1 MLLPDNFRGRNRKS
15 LINRVGT
22 ILKLHVM
29 KNRIIYVFTFLLL
42 TLVVISCSTEN
53 DQIDEVPIEATTG
66 DDADLFIRIQPF
78 PVVDLV
84 ISSYTTNVGP
94 TTTGCGGV
102 LPDVSCLGQRSFTA
116 TVTVTNNGPSAL
128 AAGSLSVDWTDTT
141 TAGSSTQRQTIN
153 PYRNSGRWVDYN
165 FKALLDGSLRMC
177 ATVYIFLTYLLCGGG
192 SGEPDPGN
200 KQ

>member
-1 MLLPDNFRGRNRKS
+1 
-15 LINRVGT
+15 
-22 ILKLHVM
+22 M

-42 TLVVISCSTEN
+42 TLVVISCSRDN
-53 DQIDEVPIEATTG
+53 DRLDEVPIEATA
-66 DDADLFIRIQPF
+66 DEDADLLIRIQPF

-116 TVTVTNNGPSAL
+116 TVTVTNNGPSSL

-141 TAGSSTQRQTIN
+141 SAGSSTQRQTITHTGI
-153 PYRNSGRWVDYN
+153 P
-165 FKALLDGSLRMC
+165 A
-177 ATVYIFLTYLLCGGG
+177 GG
-192 SGEPDPGN
+192 SITISRPYWMGPCGCVPPFTYFSHTFFAVVDPANLIPETNNNNNTSVTYAACDGC
-200 KQ
+200 